1 MKFKNDISFVF
12 GTELYLYEHQSTV
25 NPNMPLRDLFYVT
38 SLLQGMV
45 ANRSLYRTTKVRIPT
60 PRFLVFYNG
69 LEDQPETVEYK
80 LSDLFECL
88 TETPELELTVRVI
101 NINEGYNNAIV
112 NASRYLHDYVRYVS
126 VVRKNMKTMPVEE
139 AVRKAIDMCIRQGI
153 LAEYLSRHR
162 AEVEAMSIFEYDEE
176 QHLKDLHDDGVREG
190 FDKGKEEGIKEGIR
204 EGKKQ
209 GVEEGKIL
217 MLLQLIKEGILDEQ
231 DAVRRAG
238 LSREEFL
245 KACEKMDRE

>member
-1 MKFKNDISFVF
+1 
-12 GTELYLYEHQSTV
+12 
-25 NPNMPLRDLFYVT
+25 
-38 SLLQGMV
+38 
-45 ANRSLYRTTKVRIPT
+45 
-60 PRFLVFYNG
+60 
-69 LEDQPETVEYK
+69 
-80 LSDLFECL
+80 
-88 TETPELELTVRVI
+88 
-101 NINEGYNNAIV
+101 
-112 NASRYLHDYVRYVS
+112 
-126 VVRKNMKTMPVEE
+126 
-139 AVRKAIDMCIRQGI
+139 
-153 LAEYLSRHR
+153 
-162 AEVEAMSIFEYDEE
+162 MSIFEYDEE

>member
-1 MKFKNDISFVF
+1 MTQINREYKDTVF
-12 GTELYLYEHQSTV
+12 RHIFRDKDKLLELYNAV
-25 NPNMPLRDLFYVT
+25 NGTAYTDPD
-38 SLLQGMV
+38 
-45 ANRSLYRTTKVRIPT
+45 
-60 PRFLVFYNG
+60 G

-190 FDKGKEEGIKEGIR
+190 FDKGKEEGIKEGLKEGIR

-245 KACEKMDRE
+245 KACEKNGSRVICVHV